1 MEHSGEI
8 SRGDVKPH
16 RERAGRGHGLDAGL
30 PRMLLEV
37 LAFTGY
43 GMWML
48 LGLALALG
56 IYSSGR
62 GESLVPLS
70 LGAAFVTL
78 GLLVACLRL
87 PAVPDW
93 HGWRM
98 GRGSRPTREAML
110 ALLAY
115 LPMLAVAALARG
127 DNDFWATRLAGA
139 ALTLTSLAVLIYTAH
154 GFGVRRAPA
163 LTQATSHL
171 PISRVVSA
179 CYAGGLWL
187 WVCLAAQDDQTTMGS
202 TLYWVLSLLALALL
216 LGGVE
221 GMRWRALQGQ
231 GLETNTKPRRV
242 PSLSPARFLAAVLV
256 YGLPCIALLATGFEC
271 APLWLA
277 VIAAVACGLGKTLEQ
292 RLYELALALRSHEIG
307 LV

>member
-8 SRGDVKPH
+8 SPGDVKLH
-16 RERAGRGHGLDAGL
+16 RERAGQGHRLDAGL
-30 PRMLLEV
+30 LRMLLEV

-48 LGLALALG
+48 LGLSLALG
-56 IYSSGR
+56 IYSNGR

-70 LGAAFVTL
+70 LGAGFITL

-87 PAVPDW
+87 PAIPDW

-98 GRGSRPTREAML
+98 GRGSRPTREAMM

-127 DNDFWATRLAGA
+127 DNDFWATRVAGA
-139 ALTLTSLAVLIYTAH
+139 ALTLVSLAALIHTAH
-154 GFGVRRAPA
+154 GFGMRSAPA
-163 LTQATSHL
+163 LVRATSHL
-171 PISRVVSA
+171 PTSRVISA

-187 WVCLAAQDDQTTMGS
+187 WVCVAAQDDQVTMGS
-202 TLYWVLSLLALALL
+202 SLYWVLSLLALALL

-231 GLETNTKPRRV
+231 AIESNMKPRRIQA
-242 PSLSPARFLAAVLV
+242 LSPARFLAAILV
-256 YGLPCIALLATGFEC
+256 YALPCVALLATGFEC
-271 APLWLA
+271 APLWLSI
-277 VIAAVACGLGKTLEQ
+277 IAAVACGLGKTLEQ
-292 RLYELALALRSHEIG
+292 RLYELALAARVRE
-307 LV
+307 

>member
-1 MEHSGEI
+1 MEHSCEM
-8 SRGDVKPH
+8 SRSDVKLH
-16 RERAGRGHGLDAGL
+16 RQHTGQRQGLHAGL

-43 GMWML
+43 GIWML

-56 IYSSGR
+56 IYSNGR

-70 LGAAFVTL
+70 LGAGFVTL

-87 PAVPDW
+87 ATVPDW

-98 GRGSRPTREAML
+98 GRGSRPTREAMV

-127 DNDFWATRLAGA
+127 DNDFWATRVAGGT
-139 ALTLTSLAVLIYTAH
+139 LTLASLAALIYTAH
-154 GFGVRRAPA
+154 GFGVRRAPE
-163 LTQATSHL
+163 LSHATSHL

-187 WVCLAAQDDQTTMGS
+187 WVCLAAQDVQTTMGS

-221 GMRWRALQGQ
+221 GMRWRALQGR
-231 GLETNTKPRRV
+231 GPESDAPRRIQ
-242 PSLSPARFLAAVLV
+242 PLTPARFLAAILV
-256 YGLPCIALLATGFEC
+256 YALPCMALLATGFEC
-271 APLWLA
+271 APLWLS

-292 RLYELALALRSHEIG
+292 RLYELALAIRSRDMGAI
-307 LV
+307 

>member
-1 MEHSGEI
+1 MEHSGEMTP
-8 SRGDVKPH
+8 GDVKLH
-16 RERAGRGHGLDAGL
+16 RERAGQGHRLDAGL

-62 GESLVPLS
+62 GESLVPLT
-70 LGAAFVTL
+70 LGAAFVTV

-98 GRGSRPTREAML
+98 GRGSRPTREAMI
-110 ALLAY
+110 ALLTY
-115 LPMLAVAALARG
+115 LPMLAVAGLARG
-127 DNDFWATRLAGA
+127 DNDFWATRLAGGVL
-139 ALTLTSLAVLIYTAH
+139 ALASLATLIYTAQ
-154 GFGVRRAPA
+154 GFGVRRAPD
-163 LTQATSHL
+163 LTRATSHL
-171 PISRVVSA
+171 PVSRVVSA

-187 WVCLAAQDDQTTMGS
+187 WVCVAAQDDQTSMGS
-202 TLYWVLSLLALALL
+202 TLYWVLSLLALALI

-221 GMRWRALQGQ
+221 GMRWRALHSQ
-231 GLETNTKPRRV
+231 LIESNEKPKRIAH
-242 PSLSPARFLAAVLV
+242 LSPARFLAAVLV
-256 YGLPCIALLATGFEC
+256 YALPCVALLATGFEC
-271 APLWLA
+271 APLWLS

-292 RLYELALALRSHEIG
+292 RLYELALAARSGE
-307 LV
+307 

>member
-8 SRGDVKPH
+8 SPGDVKLH
-16 RERAGRGHGLDAGL
+16 RERAGPEPGLAAGL

-56 IYSSGR
+56 IYSNGR

-70 LGAAFVTL
+70 LGAGFVTL

-98 GRGSRPTREAML
+98 GRGSRPTREAMI

-115 LPMLAVAALARG
+115 LPMLAVAGLARG

-139 ALTLTSLAVLIYTAH
+139 GLALASVATLIHSAQ
-154 GFGVRRAPA
+154 GFGARRAPE
-163 LTQATSHL
+163 LTRATSPL
-171 PISRVVSA
+171 PLSRLVSA

-187 WVCLAAQDDQTTMGS
+187 WVCVAAQNDQATMGS
-202 TLYWVLSLLALALL
+202 TLYWVLSLLALALV

-221 GMRWRALQGQ
+221 GMRWRALHGQ
-231 GLETNTKPRRV
+231 SLESQVKPKGIQ
-242 PSLSPARFLAAVLV
+242 PLSPARFLAAVLV
-256 YGLPCIALLATGFEC
+256 YALPCVALLATGFEC
-271 APLWLA
+271 APLWLS

-292 RLYELALALRSHEIG
+292 RLYEVALAAQAG
-307 LV
+307 K

>member
-8 SRGDVKPH
+8 SRGDVKLH
-16 RERAGRGHGLDAGL
+16 RDHAGQGHGLDGGL

-70 LGAAFVTL
+70 LGAGFVTL

-98 GRGSRPTREAML
+98 GRGSRPTREAMI

-115 LPMLAVAALARG
+115 LPMLAVAGLARG
-127 DNDFWATRLAGA
+127 DNDFWVTRLAGG
-139 ALTLTSLAVLIYTAH
+139 ALTLVSLAVLIYTAH
-154 GFGVRRAPA
+154 GFGARRAPTLA
-163 LTQATSHL
+163 QATSHL
-171 PISRVVSA
+171 PVSRVVSA

-187 WVCLAAQDDQTTMGS
+187 WVCLAAQDDQITMGS

-231 GLETNTKPRRV
+231 DLELNVKPRRIQA
-242 PSLSPARFLAAVLV
+242 LTPARFLAAVLI
-256 YGLPCIALLATGFEC
+256 YALPCVALLATGFEC
-271 APLWLA
+271 APLWLSVA
-277 VIAAVACGLGKTLEQ
+277 AAVACGLGKTLEQ
-292 RLYELALALRSHEIG
+292 RLYELALAARSREMG
-307 LV
+307 LA

>member
-8 SRGDVKPH
+8 SQGDVKLH
-16 RERAGRGHGLDAGL
+16 REHAGQGHGLDAGL

-56 IYSSGR
+56 IYSNGR

-70 LGAAFVTL
+70 LGAGFVTL
-78 GLLVACLRL
+78 GLLIACLRL

-98 GRGSRPTREAML
+98 GRGSRPTREAMV

-115 LPMLAVAALARG
+115 LPMLAVGALARG

-139 ALTLTSLAVLIYTAH
+139 ALTLASLAALIYTAH
-154 GFGVRRAPA
+154 GFGVRRAPD
-163 LTQATSHL
+163 LSQATSHL

-187 WVCLAAQDDQTTMGS
+187 WVCLTAQDDQTTMGS

-221 GMRWRALQGQ
+221 SMRWRALQGQ
-231 GLETNTKPRRV
+231 TLESNMKPRRMQ
-242 PSLSPARFLAAVLV
+242 PLTPARFLAAVLV
-256 YGLPCIALLATGFEC
+256 YALPCIALLATGFEC
-271 APLWLA
+271 APLWLS

-292 RLYELALALRSHEIG
+292 RLYELALAARTHEIG

>member
-8 SRGDVKPH
+8 SPSDVKLH
-16 RERAGRGHGLDAGL
+16 RQSTGQRHGLDAGL

-70 LGAAFVTL
+70 LGAGFVTL

-98 GRGSRPTREAML
+98 GRGSRPTREAMV

-139 ALTLTSLAVLIYTAH
+139 ALTLASLAALIYTAH
-154 GFGVRRAPA
+154 GFGVRRAPE

-187 WVCLAAQDDQTTMGS
+187 WVCLAAQDDQITMGS
-202 TLYWVLSLLALALL
+202 TLYWVLSLLVLALL

-231 GLETNTKPRRV
+231 GLESNAKSRRIQ
-242 PSLSPARFLAAVLV
+242 PLTPARFLAAALV
-256 YGLPCIALLATGFEC
+256 YALPCVALLATGFEC

-277 VIAAVACGLGKTLEQ
+277 VMAAVACGLGKTLEQ
-292 RLYELALALRSHEIG
+292 RLYELALARRSRETGPI
-307 LV
+307 

>member
-8 SRGDVKPH
+8 SRSDVKLH
-16 RERAGRGHGLDAGL
+16 RERAGQGQGLDAGL

-87 PAVPDW
+87 PVVPDW
-93 HGWRM
+93 HGWRL
-98 GRGSRPTREAML
+98 GRGSRPTREAMM

-127 DNDFWATRLAGA
+127 DNDFWATRLAGG
-139 ALTLTSLAVLIYTAH
+139 ALTLASLATLIYTAH
-154 GFGVRRAPA
+154 GFGARRAPD
-163 LTQATSHL
+163 LSQATSYL
-171 PISRVVSA
+171 PVSRVVSA

-187 WVCLAAQDDQTTMGS
+187 WVCLVAQDDQTTMGS

-231 GLETNTKPRRV
+231 GLESNAKPRRIL
-242 PSLSPARFLAAVLV
+242 SLSPARFLAAVLI
-256 YGLPCIALLATGFEC
+256 YALPCVALLATGFEC
-271 APLWLA
+271 APLWLS

-292 RLYELALALRSHEIG
+292 RLYELALAARSRDIG

>member
-8 SRGDVKPH
+8 SRSDVKLH
-16 RERAGRGHGLDAGL
+16 RERAGQRRGLDPGL

-43 GMWML
+43 GMWLL

-56 IYSSGR
+56 IYSNGR

-98 GRGSRPTREAML
+98 GRGSRPTREAMI

-127 DNDFWATRLAGA
+127 DNDFWATRLAGG
-139 ALTLTSLAVLIYTAH
+139 ALVLASLAALIYTAH
-154 GFGVRRAPA
+154 GFGTRRAPD

-187 WVCLAAQDDQTTMGS
+187 WVCVAAQDDQVTMGS
-202 TLYWVLSLLALALL
+202 TVYWVLSLLALALL

-231 GLETNTKPRRV
+231 GIESMTKPRRLQ
-242 PSLSPARFLAAVLV
+242 PLSPARFLAAVLV
-256 YGLPCIALLATGFEC
+256 YALPCVALLATGFEC
-271 APLWLA
+271 APLWLS

-292 RLYELALALRSHEIG
+292 RLYEVALAIRSRETG
-307 LV
+307 LA